1 MKLSKENILLG
12 EVLNYSL
19 KGIIAAIGKG
29 TGVTKTIE
37 PVYFHVKENDSIK
50 DFIRILSATNLLEG
64 RDIVVIPSKVVSIL
78 EKRWV
83 YGITIEN
90 YSRCINDLAFAK
102 RTLGFPDKKP
112 LTKKDQVGLDKIDP
126 KRKLGVRYPADPN
139 QSAYNIAREIKKI
152 SNIDVDVV
160 LSDSD
165 SGSRK
170 GLELINCPTI
180 LATPIGATKGLRLL
194 YCMRVAVAAE
204 ATRNN
209 IKDNPALLV
218 HPYQSTL
225 IRSSIGQL
233 RYPGFLD
240 GDKEDEIQE
249 VLRSRK

>member
-1 MKLSKENILLG
+1 MELSKENILLG
-12 EVLNYSL
+12 EVTNYSL

-37 PVYFHVKENDSIK
+37 PIYFHVDEHDSIK
-50 DFIRILSATNLLEG
+50 DFVKTLAATNLLEN
-64 RDIVVIPSKVVSIL
+64 RDIIVIPSKVVSIL

-90 YSRCINDLAFAK
+90 YSRCINDFIFAK
-102 RTLGFPDKKP
+102 KTLRFPDRKP
-112 LTKKDQVGLDKIDP
+112 LTEKDQVGLDKIDP

-139 QSAYNIAREIKKI
+139 RSAYSIAKEIKRI
-152 SNIDVDVV
+152 LNINIDVI

-170 GLELINCPTI
+170 GLTLINCPTI
-180 LATPIGATKGLRLL
+180 LATPIGATKGLRLF

-209 IKDNPALLV
+209 VKDNPVLLIK
-218 HPYQSTL
+218 PYQATRL
-225 IRSSIGQL
+225 RAGIGQM
-233 RYPGFLD
+233 RYPGFLN
-240 GDKEDEIQE
+240 GDKEDEIQDI
-249 VLRSRK
+249 LR